1 MISIFIK
8 ICVYKNS
15 FFSQTKQ
22 AESIKNIDM

>member
-1 MISIFIK
+1 MIRVFIN

-15 FFSQTKQ
+15 FFSGTKQ